1 MNLHYQR
8 FPGPGKKDGLTKTIT
23 EILTL
28 IVPEKIFLIGMS
40 QEIRLTENI
49 FIKNPLTIQVSD
61 WYDLLILYNG
71 KDKGSR
77 VEMETRLKLRLNH
90 RAGLNFRL
98 MDVHEF
104 NRAVKAGNEYENFI
118 LLNAM
123 ICYDS
128 EKIPLEDPVM
138 PDI

>member
-1 MNLHYQR
+1 MHLRYQR
-8 FPGPGKKDGLTKTIT
+8 FPDPGKKDGLTATIT
-23 EILTL
+23 EIVTL
-28 IVPEKIFLIGMS
+28 IDPGQIFLIGMS

-49 FIKNPLTIQVSD
+49 FIKNPLTDQISEQ
-61 WYDLLILYNG
+61 YDLLILYNG
-71 KDKGSR
+71 KDKGSG

-90 RAGLNFRL
+90 RAGINFRL

-123 ICYDS
+123 ICYDN
-128 EKIPLEDPVM
+128 EKIPVEDPVR
-138 PDI
+138 PYI